1 MTTSFNNTRLIE
13 KYLRGE
19 MNPADRFLF
28 ETQLL
33 INPGLRMDVR
43 AQKTAYALVGM
54 YHRKKQREELEAIH
68 RQIFSDPGKAVYQQ
82 RVYQLFKQKGI

>member
-13 KYLRGE
+13 KYLQGE
-19 MNPADRFLF
+19 MSPAEKFLF
-28 ETQLL
+28 EAQLL

-54 YHRKKQREELEAIH
+54 YHRKKIREELETIH
-68 RQIFSDPGKAVYQQ
+68 RQIFSDPEKAVYQQ
-82 RVYQLFKQKGI
+82 QVYQLFKQEGL